1 MAANLT
7 PQYLEA
13 EADYKKAQTAEER
26 LACLKKMYS
35 LLPKHK
41 ASEKLQA
48 DLKTKISE
56 AKDEVERDK
65 KHPKKTGVS
74 YKILKQG
81 AGQYVILGA
90 PNVGKSR
97 LLTRLTRAS
106 PEVAPYPFT
115 THEPHAGMM
124 DWEDVRVQLIDT
136 PPITADYLEGY
147 LPGMIQSADAALLLV
162 DLGDDDGPFAAE
174 TVIERLAKTK
184 THLVGDPN
192 NKEAS
197 EAERGRGGEQTSQLA
212 PSPLPPLAHSQAQ
225 PAAFKTKSLVVGNKV
240 DLPGAADRLEIVR
253 ELFGGRFPIHV
264 ISAEHG
270 AGLED
275 LRSTIYRFLNVIRV
289 YTKQPGKPA
298 DLTSPFTCPIG
309 STLVEMAALVHRD
322 FTQGL
327 KSARIWG
334 TGVYDGQ
341 SVKRDH
347 VLHDKDIVELHL

>member
-13 EADYKKAQTAEER
+13 EAEYKKAQTPEER
-26 LACLKKMYS
+26 LACLRKMYT

-65 KHPKKTGVS
+65 KSPKKVGVS
-74 YKILKQG
+74 HKIPKQG

-97 LLTRLTRAS
+97 LLSRLTRAT

-115 THEPHAGMM
+115 TREPHVGMM
-124 DWEDVRVQLIDT
+124 DWQDVRVQLIDT
-136 PPITADYLEGY
+136 PPITADYLESY
-147 LPGMIQSADAALLLV
+147 LPSMVQSADAALLVV

-174 TVIERLAKTK
+174 AVVERLAAVHSVLGQAPSEHDPRTHYTK
-184 THLVGDPN
+184 TMLVA
-192 NKEAS
+192 NKTDA
-197 EAERGRGGEQTSQLA
+197 
-212 PSPLPPLAHSQAQ
+212 
-225 PAAFKTKSLVVGNKV
+225 
-240 DLPGAADRLEIVR
+240 PGAADRLEIVR
-253 ELFGGRFPIHV
+253 EIFAARYPVQAL
-264 ISAEHG
+264 SAETG
-270 AGLED
+270 AGLEE
-275 LRSTIYRFLNVIRV
+275 LRDAIYHFLKVIRV
-289 YTKQPGKPA
+289 YTKQPGKPP
-298 DLTSPFTCPIG
+298 DMNSPFTIAEG
-309 STLVEMAALVHRD
+309 GTLLELAALVHRD
-322 FTQGL
+322 FEANL

-341 SVKRDH
+341 TVKRDH
-347 VLHDKDIVELHL
+347 VLHDKDVVELHV

>member
-13 EADYKKAQTAEER
+13 EAEYKKAQTAEER

-48 DLKTKISE
+48 DLKTKISD
-56 AKDEVERDK
+56 AKEEVDRDRK
-65 KHPKKTGVS
+65 SPKKTGVS
-74 YKILKQG
+74 YKIPRQG

-97 LLTRLTRAS
+97 LLTRLSRAA

-124 DWEDVRVQLIDT
+124 DWQDARVQLIDT

-147 LPGMIQSADAALLLV
+147 LPGMIQTADAAILMV

-184 THLVGDPN
+184 TNLVGDSTSISPT
-192 NKEAS
+192 
-197 EAERGRGGEQTSQLA
+197 AEPDQ
-212 PSPLPPLAHSQAQ
+212 PS
-225 PAAFKTKSLVVGNKV
+225 TKSMLVANKM
-240 DLPGAADRLEIVR
+240 DLPGAEGRLEVVR
-253 ELFGGRFPIHV
+253 EMFASRFPLHV

-270 AGLED
+270 TGLEE
-275 LRSTIYRFLNVIRV
+275 LRDAIYKFLNVIRV
-289 YTKQPGKPA
+289 YTKQPGKPP
-298 DLTSPFTCPIG
+298 DLTSPFTCPAG

-322 FTQGL
+322 FAANL

-347 VLHDKDIVELHL
+347 VLHDKDVVELHI